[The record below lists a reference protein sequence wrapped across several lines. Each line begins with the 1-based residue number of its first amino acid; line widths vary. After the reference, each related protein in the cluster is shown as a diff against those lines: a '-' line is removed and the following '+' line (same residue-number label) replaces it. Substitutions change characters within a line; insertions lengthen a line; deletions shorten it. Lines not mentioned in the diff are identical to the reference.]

1 MKTECINHNKYYEQK
16 QSHLIH
22 FEADLKSKNWRLPEG
37 SYRVIF
43 EDSLVEN
50 GADILR
56 FRVTSLYDEIHEY
69 WVRNRYRPEDKKK
82 LRDHLINWL
91 GEAEFR
97 NLTKNGS
104 LDLEQ
109 LYGRE
114 ADVVVKFICSGNRE
128 PLRVI
133 DAIAPAGTLV
143 HVTDCA
149 KN

>member
-1 MKTECINHNKYYEQK
+1 
-16 QSHLIH
+16 
-22 FEADLKSKNWRLPEG
+22 
-37 SYRVIF
+37 
-43 EDSLVEN
+43 
-50 GADILR
+50 
-56 FRVTSLYDEIHEY
+56 
-69 WVRNRYRPEDKKK
+69 
-82 LRDHLINWL
+82 
-91 GEAEFR
+91 
-97 NLTKNGS
+97 
-104 LDLEQ
+104 LEQ

>member
-1 MKTECINHNKYYEQK
+1 MSYCQNYDFPI
-16 QSHLIH
+16 LLH
-22 FEADLKSKNWRLPEG
+22 FERSSSSRDWRLPEG

-56 FRVTSLYDEIHEY
+56 FRVTSLHDEIFEY

>member
-1 MKTECINHNKYYEQK
+1 MKTNYSKTNENCEQK
-16 QSHLIH
+16 QSHLVY
-22 FEADLKSKNWRLPEG
+22 FEADLKNKNWRLPEG

-43 EDSLVEN
+43 EDSLAEN
-50 GADILR
+50 GANILR
-56 FRVTSLYDEIHEY
+56 FRVTSLYDEIDEY
-69 WVRNRYRPEDKKK
+69 WVRNRYRPVDKKK

-97 NLTKNGS
+97 NLAKNGS